1 MSLLAKVLNRV
12 ALAVAGR
19 LLVTFAQALNSLALA
34 IASLLVVL
42 IFVVAGLGVIFRYV
56 LQHSL
61 PWADEAAAYLF
72 IWLIFL
78 GAASEVWTDGHPAM
92 HLFEDRLPPRLR
104 RTARIVAMLTIAVW
118 GGVLLF
124 SGIKAVILEAP
135 ESMSSLPGV
144 SLQLPYAAIPVCGA
158 LIIIFALAKLRTR

>member
-1 MSLLAKVLNRV
+1 MLAKALNRL
-12 ALAVAGR
+12 ALTIASR
-19 LLVTFAQALNSLALA
+19 LLVTLAEALNRLAMSL
-34 IASLLVVL
+34 ASLLMVL
-42 IFVVAGLGVIFRYV
+42 IFIVAGLGVIFRYG

-104 RTARIVAMLTIAVW
+104 RAAQIIATLTIGVW
-118 GGVLLF
+118 GGVLVF
-124 SGIKAVILEAP
+124 AGIKAVILEAP
-135 ESMSSLPGV
+135 ESMSSIPGI